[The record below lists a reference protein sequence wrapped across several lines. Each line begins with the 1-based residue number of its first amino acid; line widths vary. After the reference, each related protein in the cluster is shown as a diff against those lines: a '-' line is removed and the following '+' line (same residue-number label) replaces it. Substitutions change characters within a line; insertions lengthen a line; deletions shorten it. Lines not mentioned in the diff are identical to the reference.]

1 MDNLSI
7 LAAGGLKTRMDALD
21 LLANN
26 IANASTPGFK
36 ADREFYD
43 VYASADA
50 LEGAQPQLIP
60 DVSRK
65 WTDFSQGSLT
75 ATGNPLD
82 VAISGAGFFAVKS
95 GGDTL
100 LTRNGSFR
108 LSAAGELQTAE
119 AHPITGLDG
128 QPIHVDPREPL
139 IIAPDG
145 TISQGSRPVGKLEI
159 VDVARPQDLSKEG
172 SGYFRLSEVASL
184 RKAAAESSIQ
194 QGRVEG
200 ANVAPAEAAV
210 RLVSVMRQFEM
221 LQRAASIGADMN
233 KHAVEEVARVG
244 N

>member
-36 ADREFYD
+36 ADREFYS
-43 VYASADA
+43 VYASTDA
-50 LEGAQPQLIP
+50 LEGGEPQVIP

-82 VAISGAGFFAVKS
+82 LAISGAGFFAVKS
-95 GGDTL
+95 AGDTL
-100 LTRNGSFR
+100 LTRNGSFH

-119 AHPITGLDG
+119 GHPVTGLDG
-128 QPIHVDPREPL
+128 KLIRLDPREPL
-139 IIAPDG
+139 TVAPDG
-145 TISQGSRPVGKLEI
+145 TISQGSQPVGKLDI
-159 VDVARPQDLSKEG
+159 VDVARPQELSKEG
-172 SGYFRLSEVASL
+172 SGFFRLSDVASL
-184 RKAAAESSIQ
+184 RKAVTGSSIQ
-194 QGRVEG
+194 QGRIEG
-200 ANVAPAEAAV
+200 ANLAPSEAAV